1 MMAEARDLSG
11 MRLTDLLPGDA
22 KLAPGG
28 DVSIRGLA
36 LDSRGVGPGYLFLAC
51 KGHAHHGLEHL
62 ADARARGAVAL
73 FYDPDGASS
82 YMPLPAGLP
91 AVAVPNLGSKASRI
105 AARFYGDPTAHQRV
119 MAVTGTNG
127 KTSVS
132 LITAQSLSEQGKS
145 CGVLGTVG
153 FGAYGKLEPPTHTTP
168 DAVSTQA
175 WLARFREQGLAHVS
189 MEASSH
195 ALAQGRIDHVHV
207 EVAVFTN
214 LTRDH
219 LDYHGD
225 MQSYG
230 AAKHRLFEH
239 PGLKHAVINLD
250 DAFGRELA
258 ASLPAAVKC
267 IGYSLDGH
275 DSPRGW
281 TLKGSNLVLG
291 SGGVSFDVASEAGYG
306 RVESR
311 LLARFNAENLLAV
324 QGVLLALGFSF
335 TESLHSLDRARTVP
349 GRMECFG
356 GGQKQPL
363 VVVDYAHTPDALEKA
378 LTAARGHTRGQLWCL
393 FGCGGERDRGKRPQ
407 MGAIAERL
415 ADRIVVTD
423 DNPRGEDGDAI
434 VAEIL
439 AGMKDHSH
447 VTVERE
453 RSRALERAVRNALP
467 GDVVLVAGKG
477 HETEQ
482 IIGKQKLHYSDRE
495 TAARLIG
502 EVLP

>member
-11 MRLTDLLPGDA
+11 MRFAEILPSDA
-22 KLAPGG
+22 KLPQGG
-28 DVSIRGLA
+28 EVSIRGLA
-36 LDSRGVGPGYLFLAC
+36 LDSRDVGPGYLFLAC
-51 KGHAHHGLEHL
+51 KGRDHHGLKHL
-62 ADARARGAVAL
+62 ADARAHGAVAL
-73 FYDPDGASS
+73 LYDPDGAAAH
-82 YMPLPAGLP
+82 MPLPAGLP
-91 AVAVPNLGSKASRI
+91 ALAVTDLGQKASGI
-105 AARFYGDPTAHQRV
+105 AARFYGDPTAHQKV

-132 LITAQSLSEQGKS
+132 LITAQSLSEADRP

-153 FGAYGKLEPPTHTTP
+153 FGAYGRLETPTHTTP

-175 WLARFREQGLAHVS
+175 WLARFREQGLSHVS

-195 ALAQGRIDHVHV
+195 ALDQGRVGGVHFT
-207 EVAVFTN
+207 VAVFTN

-225 MQSYG
+225 MQAYG
-230 AAKHRLFEH
+230 AAKRLLFQQ
-239 PGLKHAVINLD
+239 PGLKCAVINLD

-258 ASLPAAVKC
+258 ASLSAEVDC
-267 IGYSLDGH
+267 IGYTLEGH
-275 DSPRGW
+275 DSPRGT
-281 TLKGSNLVLG
+281 TLKGSDLQLG
-291 SGGVSFDVASEAGYG
+291 SGGLSFEVTSEAGIG
-306 RVESR
+306 HVDSR

-324 QGVLLALGFSF
+324 QGALLALGMGFEA
-335 TESLHSLDRARTVP
+335 TLEALGRARTVP

-356 GGQKQPL
+356 GGLRQPL

-378 LTAARGHTRGQLWCL
+378 LQAARGHTRGRLWCV

-407 MGAIAERL
+407 MGAIAEAL
-415 ADRIVVTD
+415 ADRIVITD

-434 VAEIL
+434 VADIL
-439 AGMKDHSH
+439 TGIRDHSR
-447 VTVERE
+447 VSVERE
-453 RSRALERAVRNALP
+453 RAKAVERAVRGALP

-482 IIGKQKLHYSDRE
+482 VIGTTKLNYSDRE
-495 TAARLIG
+495 TAARLTEG
-502 EVLP
+502 TA

>member
-1 MMAEARDLSG
+1 MAEARDLSG
-11 MRLTDLLPGDA
+11 MRLVDLLGE
-22 KLAPGG
+22 GG
-28 DVSIRGLA
+28 DTPIKGLA
-36 LDSRGVGPGYLFLAC
+36 LDSRAIGPGYLFLAC
-51 KGHAHHGLEHL
+51 KGHDHHGLAHL

-73 FYDPDGASS
+73 AYDLEGASS
-82 YMPLPAGLP
+82 YMPLPAGMP
-91 AVAVPNLGSKASRI
+91 AVAVADLSAKASGI

-132 LITAQSLSEQGKS
+132 LITAQSLSEAGRP

-153 FGAYGKLEPPTHTTP
+153 FGAYGKLETPTHTTP
-168 DAVSTQA
+168 DPVTTQA
-175 WLARFREQGLAHVS
+175 WLARFRDQGLKHVS

-195 ALAQGRIDHVHV
+195 ALHQGRIDGVHF

-225 MQSYG
+225 MVGYG
-230 AAKHRLFEH
+230 AAKRRLFER

-258 ASLPAAVKC
+258 ATLPASVTC
-267 IGYSLDGH
+267 TGYTLEGRV
-275 DSPRGW
+275 SPRGT
-281 TLKGSNLVLG
+281 TLKGTNLMLG
-291 SGGVSFDVASEAGYG
+291 SGGLSFDVASEAGSG
-306 RVESR
+306 HVDSR

-324 QGVLLALGFSF
+324 QGVLLALGFGF
-335 TESLHSLDRARTVP
+335 EESLRALDRARTVP

-356 GGQKQPL
+356 GGREKPL
-363 VVVDYAHTPDALEKA
+363 LVVDYAHSPDALEKS
-378 LTAARGHTRGQLWCL
+378 LIAARAHTRGKLWCV

-439 AGMKDHSH
+439 AGMQDHGR
-447 VTVERE
+447 VTVQRERE
-453 RSRALERAVRNALP
+453 RAVERAVRGAQA

-482 IIGKQKLHYSDRE
+482 VIGTQKLHYSDRE
-495 TAARLIG
+495 TAARLTG

>member
-11 MRLTDLLPGDA
+11 MRLADLLPGEA
-22 KLAPGG
+22 ELPAGG
-28 DVSIRGLA
+28 EVSIRGLA

-51 KGHAHHGLEHL
+51 KGHDHHGLQHL

-73 FYDPDGASS
+73 FYDPEGASS
-82 YMPLPAGLP
+82 HMPLPSGLP
-91 AVAVPNLGSKASRI
+91 AVAVTDLGHKASAI
-105 AARFYGDPTAHQRV
+105 AARFYGDPTAHQKV

-132 LITAQSLSEQGKS
+132 LITAQSLSEAGKP

-153 FGAYGKLEPPTHTTP
+153 FGAYGRLETPTHTTP

-175 WLARFREQGLAHVS
+175 WFARFREQGLAHVS

-195 ALAQGRIDHVHV
+195 ALHQGRVDGVYFT
-207 EVAVFTN
+207 VAVFTN

-225 MQSYG
+225 MQAYG
-230 AAKHRLFEH
+230 VAKRRLFER
-239 PGLKHAVINLD
+239 PGLKCAVINLD

-258 ASLPAAVKC
+258 ATLPAPVEC
-267 IGYSLDGH
+267 IGYTLDDR
-275 DSPRGW
+275 DSPRGT
-281 TLKGSNLVLG
+281 TLRGSNLQLG
-291 SGGVSFDVASEAGYG
+291 SGGLSFDVTSEAGIG
-306 RVESR
+306 HVDSR

-324 QGVLLALGFSF
+324 QGVLLALGMGFEA
-335 TESLHSLDRARTVP
+335 TLEALARAQTVP

-356 GGQKQPL
+356 GGAKRPL
-363 VVVDYAHTPDALEKA
+363 VVVDYAHTPDALEKS
-378 LTAARGHTRGQLWCL
+378 LVAARGHTRGRLWCV

-407 MGAIAERL
+407 MGAIAESL
-415 ADRIVVTD
+415 ADRIVITD

-439 AGMKDHSH
+439 AGIRDHKR

-453 RSRALERAVRNALP
+453 RARAVERAVRGALP

-482 IIGKQKLHYSDRE
+482 VVGGKKLHYSDRE
-495 TAARLIG
+495 TAARLM
-502 EVLP
+502 EDAS

>member
-1 MMAEARDLSG
+1 MMAEAHDLSG
-11 MRLTDLLPGDA
+11 MRLAELLPNEV
-22 KLAPGG
+22 KLSQGG
-28 DVSIRGLA
+28 EVSIRGLA

-51 KGHAHHGLEHL
+51 KGHDHHGLQHL

-73 FYDPDGASS
+73 LYDPEGAASH
-82 YMPLPAGLP
+82 MPLPPGMP
-91 AVAVPNLGSKASRI
+91 AVAVPDLGMKASAI
-105 AARFYGDPTAHQRV
+105 AAKFYGDPTAHQRV
-119 MAVTGTNG
+119 LAVTGTNG

-132 LITAQSLSEQGKS
+132 LITAQSLSEKAKP

-153 FGAYGKLEPPTHTTP
+153 FGAYGKLEAPTHTTP

-175 WLARFREQGLAHVS
+175 WLARFRDQGLGHVS

-195 ALAQGRIDHVHV
+195 ALDQGRVDGVHL

-225 MQSYG
+225 MRSYG
-230 AAKHRLFEH
+230 AAKRRLFER
-239 PGLKHAVINLD
+239 PGLKYAVINLD
-250 DAFGRELA
+250 DPFGRELA
-258 ASLPAAVKC
+258 ATLPASVKC
-267 IGYSLDGH
+267 IGYTLEGR

-281 TLKGSNLVLG
+281 TLKGTNLVLG
-291 SGGVSFDVASEAGYG
+291 SGGVSFDVASEAGRG

-324 QGVLLALGFSF
+324 QGALLALGFRF
-335 TESLHSLDRARTVP
+335 EEALHALDRARTVP

-356 GGQKQPL
+356 GGRSQAL

-378 LTAARGHTRGQLWCL
+378 LQAARGHTRGKLWCV

-439 AGMKDHSH
+439 AGIQDHSR
-447 VTVERE
+447 VTVERD
-453 RSRALERAVRNALP
+453 RARAVERAVRVAQP

-482 IIGKQKLHYSDRE
+482 VIGTQKLHYSDRE
-495 TAARLIG
+495 IAARLTG
-502 EVLP
+502 EGAS

>member
-1 MMAEARDLSG
+1 MMAAAVHDAMPLSEVLRG
-11 MRLTDLLPGDA
+11 QASFGS
-22 KLAPGG
+22 GG
-28 DVSIRGLA
+28 DTPVRGLA
-36 LDSRGVGPGYLFLAC
+36 LDSRGIGPGYLFLAC
-51 KGHAHHGLEHL
+51 KGHDHHGLKHL
-62 ADARARGAVAL
+62 SDARQRGAVAL
-73 FYDPDGASS
+73 AYDPAGADA
-82 YMPLPAGLP
+82 YLPLPAGLP
-91 AVAVPNLGSKASRI
+91 AAAVADLNAKASGI
-105 AARFYGDPTAHQRV
+105 AAHFYGDPTAHQQV

-132 LITAQSLSEQGKS
+132 LITAQSLTEAGKP

-153 FGAYGKLEPPTHTTP
+153 FGAYGKLETPTHTTP

-175 WLARFREQGLAHVS
+175 WLARFRDQGLDHVS

-195 ALAQGRIDHVHV
+195 ALHQGRVDGVHFT
-207 EVAVFTN
+207 VAVFTN

-230 AAKHRLFEH
+230 AAKRRLFES
-239 PGLKHAVINLD
+239 PGLKYAVINLD

-258 ASLPAAVKC
+258 ATLPAQVEC
-267 IGYSLDGH
+267 IGYTLEDRA
-275 DSPRGW
+275 SPRGT
-281 TLKGSNLVLG
+281 TLRGSDLQLG
-291 SGGVSFDVASEAGYG
+291 SGGLSFDVTSEAGIG
-306 RVESR
+306 HVDSR

-324 QGVLLALGFSF
+324 QGVLLAMGMSF
-335 TESLHSLDRARTVP
+335 EATLEALARAQTVP

-356 GGQKQPL
+356 GGAKRAL
-363 VVVDYAHTPDALEKA
+363 VVVDYAHTPDALEKS
-378 LTAARGHTRGQLWCL
+378 LTAARGHCRGRLWCV

-407 MGAIAERL
+407 MGAIAEAL
-415 ADRIVVTD
+415 ADRIVITD

-439 AGMKDHSH
+439 AGIRDHNR

-453 RSRALERAVRNALP
+453 RARAVERAVRGALP

-482 IIGKQKLHYSDRE
+482 VIGGRKLHYSDRE
-495 TAARLIG
+495 TAARLTEG
-502 EVLP
+502 AP

>member
-1 MMAEARDLSG
+1 MMAEAQDLSG
-11 MRLTDLLPGDA
+11 MRLADLAIGDVKLPA
-22 KLAPGG
+22 GG
-28 DVSIRGLA
+28 EVSIRGLA

-51 KGHAHHGLEHL
+51 KGSDHHGLKHL

-73 FYDPDGASS
+73 FYDPDGAAPHL
-82 YMPLPAGLP
+82 PLPAGMP
-91 AVAVPNLGSKASRI
+91 VVAVPDLGLKASAI
-105 AARFYGDPTAHQRV
+105 AGRFYGDPTAHQKV

-132 LITAQSLSEQGKS
+132 LITAQSLSETGNA

-175 WLARFREQGLAHVS
+175 WFARFREQGLTHVS

-195 ALAQGRIDHVHV
+195 ALDQGRVDGAHIQ
-207 EVAVFTN
+207 VAVFTN

-225 MQSYG
+225 MQHYG
-230 AAKHRLFEH
+230 AAKRRLFEH

-258 ASLPAAVKC
+258 ATLPAGVEC
-267 IGYSLDGH
+267 IGYTLEGRDG
-275 DSPRGW
+275 PRGT
-281 TLKGSNLVLG
+281 TLKGTNLALG
-291 SGGVSFDVASEAGYG
+291 SGGLSFDVASEAGSG
-306 RVESR
+306 HVDSR

-324 QGVLLALGFSF
+324 QGALLAMGLNFEA
-335 TESLHSLDRARTVP
+335 TLEALARARTVP

-356 GGQKQPL
+356 GGLRQPL

-378 LTAARGHTRGQLWCL
+378 LTAARDHTHGRLWCV

-415 ADRIVVTD
+415 ADRIVITD

-439 AGMKDHSH
+439 AGITDHSR

-453 RSRALERAVRNALP
+453 RAKAVERAVRGAQP

-477 HETEQ
+477 HETDQ
-482 IIGKQKLHYSDRE
+482 VIGTQKLHYSDRE
-495 TAARLIG
+495 TAARLTEG
-502 EVLP
+502 AA